1 MTSRV
6 TLSFTKTQT
15 TSTSSPTVSTVS
27 GLSRNSRNFTV
38 SPAASR
44 ALPRCSRSYF
54 LVSKTVTLVMDGT
67 LAPGVFSMPSQQ
79 PPWPHG
85 GAGGCRRVGAHLV
98 CRAGHAP
105 PGPDSPTA
113 RTTPS
118 RHADRASYA
127 IDSARAILADALVGH
142 LGVLGPDGWPVV
154 LPVAVAPDGDRVL
167 MHGSTGSRMFRS
179 LAGGAP
185 ACLTVTHIDGLVLAR
200 SAFESSMNYRSLVVL
215 GTAEALDGAE
225 KEVALRTL
233 SDHLAPGRWDSLRP
247 MRPKEVAATTV
258 LGLPLSEFSVKSR
271 AGGRPTPTMP
281 TGRSGRGSCPSG
293 WWPAPPPRARECRPA
308 WTPPPAGIRPG
319 GT

>member
-1 MTSRV
+1 M
-6 TLSFTKTQT
+6 LQ
-15 TSTSSPTVSTVS
+15 
-27 GLSRNSRNFTV
+27 
-38 SPAASR
+38 
-44 ALPRCSRSYF
+44 
-54 LVSKTVTLVMDGT
+54 
-67 LAPGVFSMPSQQ
+67 
-79 PPWPHG
+79 
-85 GAGGCRRVGAHLV
+85 
-98 CRAGHAP
+98 

-215 GTAEALDGAE
+215 GTAESLDGAE
-225 KEVALRTL
+225 KEVALHTL
-233 SDHLAPGRWDSLRP
+233 SDHLAPGRWDLLRP
-247 MRPKEVAATTV
+247 MRAKEVAATTV
-258 LGLPLSEFSVKSR
+258 LALPLSEFSIKSR
-271 AGGRPTPTMP
+271 AGGPADPEDADWPVWSGQLPIGMFAGALIPEPGSADRPEPQPP
-281 TGRSGRGSCPSG
+281 TGINPRGV
-293 WWPAPPPRARECRPA
+293 
-308 WTPPPAGIRPG
+308 
-319 GT
+319 